1 MYSYIIMVDVMNE
14 QLNDEFAGHDI
25 IISFGGSANY
35 NIIRTYLLNKLDDV
49 KSCCV
54 LQTIPD
60 VTAISAQEYYTIS
73 RENANKQAHMDSID
87 TVKAG
92 VNGKLIYSLS
102 TDQIYKSF
110 NSDGT
115 MIRQTKYINQYF
127 IHVDIDTYELLMNS
141 PDTTPEVKDILIS
154 NVNFL
159 RQGLTNR
166 KFKNLNGFEANIKLH
181 TLNNSLNTK
190 IIQYFLTV
198 PNVGTPYEGAS
209 GQIK

>member
-1 MYSYIIMVDVMNE
+1 MYSDIIMVDVMNE
-14 QLNDEFAGHDI
+14 QVNDEFAGHDI
-25 IISFGGSANY
+25 IISFGGIANY

-73 RENANKQAHMDSID
+73 RENANKQAHIDSID

-92 VNGKLIYSLS
+92 VNGKLIYDLR
-102 TDQIYKSF
+102 DQIYKAF

-127 IHVDIDTYELLMNS
+127 IHVDIDTYEFLMDN
-141 PDTTPEVKDILIS
+141 PDTTPEIKDALLS

-159 RQGLTNR
+159 RQCLTNR
-166 KFKNLNGFEANIKLH
+166 KLKNLNGFEANIKLH
-181 TLNNSLNTK
+181 TIDNSLNSK

-198 PNVGTPYEGAS
+198 PNVGNPYEGAS
-209 GQIK
+209 GNV

>member
-1 MYSYIIMVDVMNE
+1 MYSYIIMNE
-14 QLNDEFAGHDI
+14 TVVDEFDGYDI

-35 NIIRTYLLNKLDDV
+35 NIIRTYLLNKLDEV

-60 VTAISAQEYYTIS
+60 VTVISAQEYYTIS
-73 RENANKQAHMDSID
+73 RENANKQAHMNSID
-87 TVKAG
+87 TVKVG
-92 VNGKLIYSLS
+92 VNGKLLYSLS
-102 TDQIYKSF
+102 TDQIYKAF
-110 NSDGT
+110 NSDGK
-115 MIRQTKYINQYF
+115 MIKQTKYMNKYF

-141 PDTTPEVKDILIS
+141 PDTTPEVKDTLIS

-166 KFKNLNGFEANIKLH
+166 TFKTDLGFEARIKLH

-209 GQIK
+209 GQDK

>member
-1 MYSYIIMVDVMNE
+1 MNE
-14 QLNDEFAGHDI
+14 PVIDEFEGYDI

-35 NIIRTYLLNKLDDV
+35 NILRTYLLNKLDEI

-60 VTAISAQEYYTIS
+60 VTAITAQEYYTIS
-73 RENANKQAHMDSID
+73 RENANKQAHIDSID

-92 VNGKLIYSLS
+92 VNGKLIY
-102 TDQIYKSF
+102 DIRGQIFKAF
-110 NSDGT
+110 NNDGK
-115 MIRQTKYINQYF
+115 MIKQTKYMNHYF
-127 IHVDIDTYELLMNS
+127 IHIDIDTYELLMNN
-141 PDTTPEVKDILIS
+141 PDTTPEVKDTLIS

-166 KFKNLNGFEANIKLH
+166 TLKTDLGFEARIKLH
-181 TLNNSLNTK
+181 TLNNSLNTM

-198 PNVGTPYEGAS
+198 PNVGKPYEGAS
-209 GQIK
+209 GNV

>member
-1 MYSYIIMVDVMNE
+1 MGEIMNQPVI
-14 QLNDEFAGHDI
+14 DEFEGYDI

-35 NIIRTYLLNKLDDV
+35 NILRTYLLNKLDEI
-49 KSCCV
+49 KNCCV
-54 LQTIPD
+54 LQVIPD
-60 VTAISAQEYYTIS
+60 VTAITAQEYYTIS
-73 RENANKQAHMDSID
+73 RESANKQAHIDSID

-92 VNGKLIYSLS
+92 VNGKLIY
-102 TDQIYKSF
+102 DIRGQIFKAF
-110 NSDGT
+110 NNDGK
-115 MIRQTKYINQYF
+115 MIKQTKYMNQYF
-127 IHVDIDTYELLMNS
+127 IHIDIDTYELLMNN

-166 KFKNLNGFEANIKLH
+166 TFKTDLGFEARVKLH

-190 IIQYFLTV
+190 IILYFLTV

>member
-1 MYSYIIMVDVMNE
+1 MGEPVID
-14 QLNDEFAGHDI
+14 DEFEGYNI
-25 IISFGGSANY
+25 IISFGGSDNY

-73 RENANKQAHMDSID
+73 RENANKQAHRDSID
-87 TVKAG
+87 TVKSG
-92 VNGKLIYSLS
+92 VNGKLLYSYS
-102 TDQIYKSF
+102 TDLIYKAF
-110 NSDGT
+110 NSDNK
-115 MIRQTKYINQYF
+115 MIKQTKYMNQYF
-127 IHVDIDTYELLMNS
+127 IHVDIVTYELLMKN

-166 KFKNLNGFEANIKLH
+166 LFKTELGFEARVKLH

-198 PNVGTPYEGAS
+198 PNVGQPYDVAS
-209 GQIK
+209 GKV

>member
-1 MYSYIIMVDVMNE
+1 MNE
-14 QLNDEFAGHDI
+14 TVFDEFDGYDI
-25 IISFGGSANY
+25 IISFGGIANY

-92 VNGKLIYSLS
+92 VNGKLIYDLR
-102 TDQIYKSF
+102 DQIYKAF

-141 PDTTPEVKDILIS
+141 PDSTPEVKDILIS

-166 KFKNLNGFEANIKLH
+166 TFKTDLGFEARIKLH

>member
-1 MYSYIIMVDVMNE
+1 MYSDIIMEDVMNE
-14 QLNDEFAGHDI
+14 PVIDEFAGHDI
-25 IISFGGSANY
+25 IISFGGSAYY
-35 NIIRTYLLNKLDDV
+35 NILRTYLLNKLDDV

-54 LQTIPD
+54 LQNIQD
-60 VTAISAQEYYTIS
+60 VTAISAHEYYTIS
-73 RENANKQAHMDSID
+73 RENANKQAHIDSIE

-92 VNGKLIYSLS
+92 VNGKLIY
-102 TDQIYKSF
+102 DIRGQIFKAF
-110 NSDGT
+110 NNDGT

-141 PDTTPEVKDILIS
+141 PDTTPEVKDTLIS

-159 RQGLTNR
+159 RQGLNNR
-166 KFKNLNGFEANIKLH
+166 KLKNLNGFEAQIKLH
-181 TLNNSLNTK
+181 TLNNSFNTK

-209 GQIK
+209 GQDK